1 MMEKVNLVFVP
12 GLLCTDVLWRR
23 QLESLA
29 DVADVRVT
37 QQHLRH
43 GSCDEMADAI
53 LAECPPNF
61 AIAGSSMGGYVA
73 LLVKIKGGPRV
84 THICLVGSTAN
95 LNLEKQ
101 YERRQMLLEQA
112 DRGNFEE
119 IKEQMVRVFLN
130 ADNLNNATMKNLVDT
145 MAETVGLDCFTRQL
159 KALIHGGDLRG
170 ELQKIDCPTLVLCG
184 EEDRLL
190 PVEQSREI
198 SRGIRQSKLVTLKGA
213 AHLLPMERPDT
224 VSELMQQWL
233 TGTLPMDGT
242 ELTI

>member
-1 MMEKVNLVFVP
+1 
-12 GLLCTDVLWRR
+12 
-23 QLESLA
+23 
-29 DVADVRVT
+29 
-37 QQHLRH
+37 
-43 GSCDEMADAI
+43 
-53 LAECPPNF
+53 
-61 AIAGSSMGGYVA
+61 
-73 LLVKIKGGPRV
+73 
-84 THICLVGSTAN
+84 
-95 LNLEKQ
+95 
-101 YERRQMLLEQA
+101 
-112 DRGNFEE
+112 
-119 IKEQMVRVFLN
+119 
-130 ADNLNNATMKNLVDT
+130 
-145 MAETVGLDCFTRQL
+145 TVGLDCFTQQL
-159 KALIHGGDLRG
+159 KALIHGGDLRQ

>member
-1 MMEKVNLVFVP
+1 MEKVNLVFVP

-23 QLESLA
+23 QVETLA
-29 DVADVRVT
+29 GVADVRVT

-95 LNLEKQ
+95 LNLEEQ

-112 DRGNFEE
+112 DRGNFVE
-119 IKEQMVRVFLN
+119 IKEQMAVSY
-130 ADNLNNATMKNLVDT
+130 T
-145 MAETVGLDCFTRQL
+145 
-159 KALIHGGDLRG
+159 
-170 ELQKIDCPTLVLCG
+170 
-184 EEDRLL
+184 
-190 PVEQSREI
+190 
-198 SRGIRQSKLVTLKGA
+198 
-213 AHLLPMERPDT
+213 HL
-224 VSELMQQWL
+224 
-233 TGTLPMDGT
+233 TLPT
-242 ELTI
+242 NREV